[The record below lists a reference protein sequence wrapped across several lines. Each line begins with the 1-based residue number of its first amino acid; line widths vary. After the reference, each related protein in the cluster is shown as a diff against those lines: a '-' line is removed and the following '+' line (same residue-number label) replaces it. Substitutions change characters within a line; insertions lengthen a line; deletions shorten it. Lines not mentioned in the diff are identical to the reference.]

1 MHLKSWTWASRELE
15 ALLRPTNRVRMA
27 FQTLLWLLNMCPLWI
42 AFDAVF
48 PLFLAWIVVFLWCQF
63 PIVYVPAH
71 SFCIVANC
79 AVECQSVNRNDL
91 TFCHFL
97 AWNQDFIML
106 GKVFHLRVKKQN
118 SYCDSVSHNSD
129 FLTSSGSG
137 LAALFLTAVW
147 FKRQYLVILL
157 I

>member
-48 PLFLAWIVVFLWCQF
+48 PLFLAWIVVFFWCQF

-97 AWNQDFIML
+97 AWNQDFIVL
-106 GKVFHLRVKKQN
+106 GKVFHLRVKKTKQLLWLV
-118 SYCDSVSHNSD
+118 Y
-129 FLTSSGSG
+129 LTIAIFWLPIAVVLQLCFSQLFG
-137 LAALFLTAVW
+137 L
-147 FKRQYLVILL
+147 KDNI
-157 I
+157 